1 MCWGFF
7 SSFKCII
14 MFFQSVLKAAS
25 GGSLNILPTVLLW
38 DGALLFCSYLVHS
51 RHLPSMALKTF
62 CSLHHLLALI
72 TVTSACHIQSP
83 GGAGDPEAV
92 SIPSVGRGKLS
103 LPLRWGSGWL
113 GSPWFLWWHEHW
125 GAWRVPKFP
134 SPMYRLGGKNWPF
147 LVLLWF
153 WGENVSGDNCLL
165 WPASSVCAQEQFSWW
180 RWKRGS
186 SFLLALLFGITKA
199 CIFVQLKWIV

>member
-113 GSPWFLWWHEHW
+113 GSPL
-125 GAWRVPKFP
+125 VPVVTWALRGMESSQIP
-134 SPMYRLGGKNWPF
+134 ISHVQTGGENRPF

>member
-92 SIPSVGRGKLS
+92 RHPFCGQRKIIFASQVGKRLAWLALVPVVTWALRGMESSQIPISHVQT
-103 LPLRWGSGWL
+103 
-113 GSPWFLWWHEHW
+113 
-125 GAWRVPKFP
+125 
-134 SPMYRLGGKNWPF
+134 GGENWPF

-199 CIFVQLKWIV
+199 CIFVQLKWID